1 MDSAGRP
8 QRRAVLTGGLVAGAA
23 LMTGCSS
30 TADGTEPVR
39 APAKAS
45 AAGAAGK
52 TPAPAANARP
62 DSPWTAFARLMEGN
76 ERWVDGTL
84 QHPDRDPQRRE
95 FVAEEQDPF
104 GVILSCIDSRVPPE
118 LLFDTGL
125 GDLFVMRTGG
135 QVVGPVV
142 TGSVEYGPMT
152 SGTPLIVVLGH
163 QRCGAIKAAYEA
175 MRDGKSLPGNLQ
187 AISDA
192 LRPAYRATLK
202 ETADDP
208 VDAMVRIHVKQTA
221 ADLRANRDLAP
232 LVKKG
237 ALAVVSAYYSL
248 DTGRVEVLTGAP
260 SA

>member
-1 MDSAGRP
+1 MSIAGHP
-8 QRRAVLTGGLVAGAA
+8 LRRTILTGGLAATAAA
-23 LMTGCSS
+23 LSGCSS
-30 TADGTEPVR
+30 KAEEKETGKAAD
-39 APAKAS
+39 AAA
-45 AAGAAGK
+45 AAGASPATGDRPS
-52 TPAPAANARP
+52 TP
-62 DSPWTAFARLMEGN
+62 WGAFSRLMDGN
-76 ERWVDGTL
+76 ERWQDGNL
-84 QHPDRDPQRRE
+84 KHPDRDPKRRD
-95 FVAEEQDPF
+95 FVAEEQDPY

-175 MRDGKSLPGNLQ
+175 MRDGKKLPGNLQ

-192 LRPAYRATLK
+192 LRPAYEATVK
-202 ETADDP
+202 AKAKDP
-208 VDAMVRIHVKQTA
+208 VDAMIRIHVKQTS
-221 ADLRANRDLAP
+221 ADLRSNRDLSP

-237 ALAVVSAYYSL
+237 DLAVVSAYYSL